1 MSTDTIRLHYTYAI
15 AVLVLIGSYMLL
27 TTPIPDVNGEA
38 KLAFLGAVVGGVILF
53 VFNRESSVSAAR
65 ATERAIE
72 QGAAQGVRETTRMQQ
87 ASEATDEAERARV
100 EPEPPLTGGPR

>member
-1 MSTDTIRLHYTYAI
+1 MSTDTMRLHYTYLIAI
-15 AVLVLIGSYMLL
+15 LVLIGAFYLL
-27 TTPIPDVNGEA
+27 TTPTPDVSGGE

-72 QGAAQGVRETTRMQQ
+72 QGANSGLRETTLV
-87 ASEATDEAERARV
+87 ARDV
-100 EPEPPLTGGPR
+100 ADDRPPGIPLVKHDG